1 MRRAKIRATYST
13 PIGRTVKTL
22 DKPKAL
28 KKGVSEKTKTKT
40 KETFSSKPSA
50 IIAWY
55 DNITSRKLQLA
66 LHEAGRGNYRFE
78 EWEYEY
84 IPNVYREATRLI
96 KNTKYLKLRLE
107 AADEHITLQEYYR
120 KKQINARHARHE
132 EIKEAELVF
141 RAIEYYEKI
150 YGGQQ

>member
-13 PIGRTVKTL
+13 PIGKTVKTL

-28 KKGVSEKTKTKT
+28 KKGVSEKTKPKT
-40 KETFSSKPSA
+40 KETYSSKPAA
-50 IIAWY
+50 IMAWY

-66 LHEAGRGNYRFE
+66 LHKAGRGNYRFE

-120 KKQINARHARHE
+120 KKQINARRARHK
-132 EIKEAELVF
+132 EIEEAELVF
-141 RAIEYYEKI
+141 WAIEYYEKI

>member
-13 PIGRTVKTL
+13 PIGKTVKTL

-28 KKGVSEKTKTKT
+28 KKGVSENTKTKT
-40 KETFSSKPSA
+40 KETFSSNPAA
-50 IIAWY
+50 IMARY
-55 DNITSRKLQLA
+55 ENITSRRLQLA
-66 LHEAGRGNYRFE
+66 LHKAGKGDYKFE

-84 IPNVYREATRLI
+84 IPNVFREATRLI

-120 KKQINARHARHE
+120 KKQINARRARHKE
-132 EIKEAELVF
+132 LEEAEVVF
-141 RAIEYYEKI
+141 WAIEHYEKI